1 MINWVLIHYEKVEG
15 IYLKKMYRVILA
27 WTTDLKFHA
36 LSTLVHILLGVHLQP
51 NGKSHSSDIEW
62 LYQILLKNL
71 KTILLINWKFNTN
84 KVWMGSDVKGI
95 INGFLFSLVSLDQHE
110 HVTLQLEN
118 GKEKTTK
125 LKLKRREKPTES
137 SVLVVLTSQSNWSSV
152 LMSFFFLPMI
162 LVLYFYYIL
171 WNTHYLVWFIQKQE
185 GRNVNPSSNSIVEW
199 DLTLPLKKTTQSK
212 EVTLFHQRNRW
223 FSNPKTK
230 KTMFLAKQGQV
241 LPSDRSQEGLVEFQI
256 PKRKME
262 QRIRWGWWLL

>member
-1 MINWVLIHYEKVEG
+1 MINWVLIHYDKVEG

-125 LKLKRREKPTES
+125 LKRREKPIES
-137 SVLVVLTSQSNWSSV
+137 SVLVVLMSQSNWSSV
-152 LMSFFFLPMI
+152 LMSFFPTYDLSLVFL
-162 LVLYFYYIL
+162 LYIMKHTLSCVIHSKARREKCKSIFQFNSWVRSNFTL
-171 WNTHYLVWFIQKQE
+171 KEN
-185 GRNVNPSSNSIVEW
+185 NPIKRGDSLSS
-199 DLTLPLKKTTQSK
+199 KK
-212 EVTLFHQRNRW
+212 
-223 FSNPKTK
+223 
-230 KTMFLAKQGQV
+230 
-241 LPSDRSQEGLVEFQI
+241 
-256 PKRKME
+256 
-262 QRIRWGWWLL
+262 